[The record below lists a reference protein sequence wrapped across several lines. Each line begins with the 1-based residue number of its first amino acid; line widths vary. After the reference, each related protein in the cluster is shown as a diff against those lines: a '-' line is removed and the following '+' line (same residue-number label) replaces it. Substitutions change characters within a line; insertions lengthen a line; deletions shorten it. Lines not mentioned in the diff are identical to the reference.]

1 MSLREFHSD
10 SQMTFW
16 FNHINI
22 RCWLVKHH
30 LPSTDPEPVTL
41 HTGRKNRNLC
51 QTIYSVL
58 ITCHNWSKWH
68 PYWRNCLGYERF
80 PCYKRHKF
88 SPIAHGYN
96 RQERPFQARV
106 NNWPVMSPQRK
117 GQLPQYSRG
126 QLELRHGQFNELE
139 SMEVFQKPEDVGVTV
154 KYLNL
159 SFLVK
164 KASVDSALLLS
175 FPK

>member
-1 MSLREFHSD
+1 MLIGETPSSFYRPWTCDFTYWHK
-10 SQMTFW
+10 
-16 FNHINI
+16 
-22 RCWLVKHH
+22 KHF
-30 LPSTDPEPVTL
+30 
-41 HTGRKNRNLC
+41 KNLC

-58 ITCHNWSKWH
+58 IICHNWSKWH

-80 PCYKRHKF
+80 PCYRRHKF

-117 GQLPQYSRG
+117 GRLPQYSRG
-126 QLELRHGQFNELE
+126 QLKLRQMQFNELE
-139 SMEVFQKPEDVGVTV
+139 SMGVFQKPEDVGVTV

-159 SFLVK
+159 SFLVE

-175 FPK
+175 FPKKHVPASRNHPWCLMLIPHSW